1 LANWAAI
8 CKHAGIQWIFDPEF
22 MCDVLSCKAAHVS
35 STLSCIDKKITP
47 FAIYS
52 MTVAGKNRLRGI
64 FCGSLG
70 LLLLIAVLGYAPEQ
84 CPWISTRASIPG
96 GANNPIG
103 AVGAYISFGGI
114 SLLGLAYFLVPIFL
128 IRSGYADLSS
138 RARPNSRGRI
148 LGMVI
153 CLCCCPVFLAL
164 FQDHISSFG
173 FSRLRHFFLNGMGGV
188 LGAICYAYVFK
199 DFLGTVGSV
208 LVLSLPIGLGFWAVF
223 TRQATLSDAIGCAL
237 ENLGSTGQR
246 LKRILSFLGKIFCFW
261 RWRRRQPSSDFGTF
275 IALEDHPQPFQRPS
289 DGEEVLDDALLA
301 MRRQPI
307 RENLFEDD
315 GDQQPLPFEGYVFP
329 PMDLLNE
336 APDDG
341 EYAGECAA
349 LAIELRET
357 LNQFGVEVEIGEIQS
372 GPVITRYELVPAPGV
387 RVEKI
392 ENLDKNIALTM
403 RAPAVRILAPIP
415 GRNCVGIEIPNS
427 HARPVG
433 LRGILESEAW
443 AKKNAEVPIVLGRG
457 VTGEPLIADLARMP
471 HLLIAGSTGSGKT
484 VCINSILASF
494 LFHASPEDLRLILVD
509 PKIVEMQ
516 VYNQLPHMLLPT
528 LTDPKKV
535 PNALHWLI
543 HNMEWRYHLFASVG
557 VRNIAGFNAKV
568 MRTREESRRASE
580 LERELSPEERTAM
593 AHLQP
598 SRREAAEMPQQR
610 LPYIVCVIDEL
621 ADLMLV
627 APDDIENS
635 VTRLAQLARAAGIHL
650 ILATQRPSVNVITG
664 VIKANLPSRIAF
676 KVASKVDSR
685 TILDANGA
693 DGLLGRGD
701 MLFLPPGA
709 SGLVRAQGAWVS
721 DEEIT
726 RVVEF
731 IAKNRGPCFDK
742 QAMAFVENPNVPQPE
757 DSKKRNT

>member
-1 LANWAAI
+1 
-8 CKHAGIQWIFDPEF
+8 
-22 MCDVLSCKAAHVS
+22 
-35 STLSCIDKKITP
+35 
-47 FAIYS
+47 
-52 MTVAGKNRLRGI
+52 MTAVGKNRLRGV
-64 FCGSLG
+64 FCGGLG
-70 LLLLIAVLGYAPEQ
+70 LLLLIAVLWYAPEQ
-84 CPWISTRASIPG
+84 CPWISTRASVPG
-96 GANNPIG
+96 GANNPVG
-103 AVGAYISFGGI
+103 AVGAYISFSGI

-138 RARPNSRGRI
+138 RAQPNSRGRI
-148 LGMVI
+148 VGMAI
-153 CLCCCPVFLAL
+153 CLCCCSVFLAL
-164 FQDHISSFG
+164 FQDHVAPFG
-173 FSRLRHFFLNGMGGV
+173 PAHPGHFFLNGTGGV
-188 LGAICYAYVFK
+188 FGALCYEYIFK
-199 DFLGTVGSV
+199 DFLGTVGSIIV
-208 LVLSLPIGLGFWAVF
+208 LLLPISFGAWAAF
-223 TRQATLSDAIGCAL
+223 TSRATLSDAIGCAL
-237 ENLGSTGQR
+237 EHLGGTGQWLR
-246 LKRILSFLGKIFCFW
+246 RVFFILRRMLCFW
-261 RWRRRQPSSDFGTF
+261 KWRRKQPIMDLGTLV
-275 IALEDHPQPFQRPS
+275 ALEDHRRTRPLS
-289 DGEEVLDDALLA
+289 SGEETEIVDDALLA
-301 MRRQPI
+301 MKRQPI
-307 RENLFEDD
+307 RENLFQTDD
-315 GDQQPLPFEGYVFP
+315 EQESLPFDDYVYP
-329 PMDLLNE
+329 PVDLLNE
-336 APDDG
+336 SPDDG
-341 EYAGECAA
+341 EYAEECAA
-349 LAIELRET
+349 LAVELRET

-372 GPVITRYELVPAPGV
+372 GPVITRYELIPAPGV

-433 LRGILESEAW
+433 LRGILESDAW
-443 AKKNAEVPIVLGRG
+443 KKKNAEVPIVLGRG

-568 MRTREESRRASE
+568 LRTREEAKRASE
-580 LERELSPEERTAM
+580 LERELSPEERTAI
-593 AHLQP
+593 AHLQS

-685 TILDANGA
+685 TILDGNGA

-721 DEEIT
+721 DEEIN

-742 QAMAFVENPNVPQPE
+742 QAMAFVENPDVIQPE
-757 DSKKRNT
+757 NAKR